1 MFHQHQLV
9 KPHMDAVAEEIRQD
23 RRKHATGRDSP
34 SGPGAIR
41 SMIARVLVLR
51 LRRRLSVVG
60 RDSAAS
66 WTGYRVLLKSDPRS
80 LPRLMAHEALSDN
93 IST

>member
-23 RRKHATGRDSP
+23 RRKHANGRGSP

-41 SMIARVLVLR
+41 SMIARVLVL
-51 LRRRLSVVG
+51 
-60 RDSAAS
+60 
-66 WTGYRVLLKSDPRS
+66 TGARVHGSTPALIGDRVVLLDPCRDRD
-80 LPRLMAHEALSDN
+80 LQLAA
-93 IST
+93 